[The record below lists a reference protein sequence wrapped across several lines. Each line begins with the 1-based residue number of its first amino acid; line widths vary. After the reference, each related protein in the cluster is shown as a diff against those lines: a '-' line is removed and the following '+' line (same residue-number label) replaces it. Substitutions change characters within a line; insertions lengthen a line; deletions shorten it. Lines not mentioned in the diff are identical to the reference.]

1 MATWTIAMT
10 SRPSAPTVDALER
23 ALAFARAGFVA
34 TADDVREL
42 PVGLVLSTSSLRAV
56 WSVNQLRVS
65 EPLSFDAL
73 VALADE
79 QLADFGYQHIVV
91 EDQLAGPGLEDA
103 FRAAGWRTDVELV
116 MSLTG
121 APDRAPD
128 ADAVVE
134 AGKEEVLEV
143 MHRWHDDGWASGS
156 DELDQLVAYGRREA
170 NTHADDLLGVRSS
183 DGRLLAITKLRGD
196 GRTAQ
201 VDAVYTVPEARGRG
215 YARALVSRAAGLAR
229 EAGHDLIFIVADD
242 RDWPKLL
249 YERLGFTPLGRI
261 WQFHRG

>member
-1 MATWTIAMT
+1 MIAMT
-10 SRPSAPTVDALER
+10 GRPSAPPTRVDALER
-23 ALAFARAGFVA
+23 ALAFVRAGLVA

-42 PVGLVLSTSSLRAV
+42 PGGLVLSTPSLRAV

-79 QLADFGYQHIVV
+79 QLAESGYQHIAV
-91 EDQLAGPGLEDA
+91 EDQLAGPGLEDS
-103 FRAAGWRTDVELV
+103 FRTAGSRADVELV

-128 ADAVVE
+128 ADTVVE
-134 AGKEEVLEV
+134 AGEEEVLEV
-143 MHRWHDDGWASGS
+143 MHRWHDDGSGS
-156 DELDQLVAYGRREA
+156 DSHELDQLVAYGRREA
-170 NTHADDLLGVRSS
+170 NTRADRLLGVRSS
-183 DGRLLAITKLRGD
+183 DGRLVAIAKLRGD

-201 VDAVYTVPEARGRG
+201 VDDVYTVPEARGRG
-215 YARALVSRAAGLAR
+215 FARALVSRAAGLAR
-229 EAGHDLIFIVADD
+229 ETGHDLIFIVADD
-242 RDWPKLL
+242 QDWPKLL